1 MSVNGILKDVA
12 GFLLVAAL
20 YILWA
25 WTLHRRVK
33 ERRGPAVQ
41 SLFGGRQWWRRRDG
55 TER

>member
-12 GFLLVAAL
+12 EFLLVAAL